1 VSIEGFF
8 SAIGVG
14 LVLGVL
20 GRLLVRGRSGM
31 GCLLTIA
38 VGILAALVGGLLA
51 GALGL
56 RNGEDGF
63 SWPVFGIQV
72 LVAAVGVA
80 IVGGVTRR
88 SS

>member
-1 VSIEGFF
+1 MTIEGLV
-8 SAIGVG
+8 SAVLVG

-56 RNGEDGF
+56 RAEGDDF

-80 IVGGVTRR
+80 IVGGATRR
-88 SS
+88 RD